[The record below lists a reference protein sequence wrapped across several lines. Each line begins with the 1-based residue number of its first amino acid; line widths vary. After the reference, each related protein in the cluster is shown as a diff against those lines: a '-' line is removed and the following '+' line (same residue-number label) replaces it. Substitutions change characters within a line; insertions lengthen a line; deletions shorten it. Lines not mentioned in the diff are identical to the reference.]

1 MKIKSLCLFIMAF
14 VPCITM
20 AQTTTLED
28 KPSPPEFFKS
38 GQLKSGADKRIN
50 CEDTQ
55 NINCL
60 SIGDITIGGDFDKL
74 KEQLGTPWHSLPK
87 KDRSIDAVYPLRI
100 YQYSTA
106 YWVIS
111 HKDNRII
118 AVQLTGN
125 RSPQALLF
133 SGLQLGDKRDKVIA
147 TLGYPKARRAYGK
160 NGGKNGGKN
169 DAHLWDY
176 SPLPFSL
183 EIYNDRLY
191 SVRVH
196 MPDSKIP
203 THLVS
208 KTMADLL
215 TGRVKPKAVIKT
227 GLPEIVAP
235 LVNNKQPI
243 EAVTTLTKNI
253 QTKVTDTVGV
263 IEQVVDKKDQAKTTL
278 SNTKATLEHTAV
290 QQTEMKT
297 QITGQALAK
306 IESAENPLQAANP
319 LVRRF
324 SKEQLLVVDTLT
336 DWTDAWSQKDLMG
349 YFSAYMPG
357 YAPKSSAS
365 RSSWE
370 EKRVRRINKP
380 GWIKLKPRGFTF
392 TKHTKNIVDVE
403 FWLDYQT
410 PNYGN
415 STLKALSLRRV
426 GNRWLISHEESLEVK
441 KR

>member
-14 VPCITM
+14 VPCVTL
-20 AQTTTLED
+20 AQTTTLEAQ
-28 KPSPPEFFKS
+28 PLPPKFFKS
-38 GQLKSGADKRIN
+38 GQIKSGADKLID
-50 CEDTQ
+50 CEDVQ

-60 SIGDITIGGDFDKL
+60 SIGDITIGGDFDQL
-74 KEQLGTPWHSLPK
+74 KELLGTPWHSLPR

-147 TLGYPKARRAYGK
+147 TLGYPKARRHYGK
-160 NGGKNGGKN
+160 KGGKSGGKN
-169 DAHLWDY
+169 DAYLWDY

-183 EIYNDRLY
+183 EIYNNRLY

-196 MPDSKIP
+196 LPNSKIRSN
-203 THLVS
+203 LVS
-208 KTMADLL
+208 KKMADLL
-215 TGRVKPKAVIKT
+215 TGRVKPKVVAKT
-227 GLPEIVAP
+227 GLSEPVAP
-235 LVNNKQPI
+235 LVNTRQPI
-243 EAVTTLTKNI
+243 ASITTMAKNI

-263 IEQVVDKKDQAKTTL
+263 IEQVVAKKDQAKTTL

-290 QQTEMKT
+290 QQTAMKT
-297 QITGQALAK
+297 NITGQALAK
-306 IESAENPLQAANP
+306 IESAESSLQAANP
-319 LVRRF
+319 LTQRF
-324 SKEQLLVVDTLT
+324 SKEQLLVVNTLT
-336 DWTDAWSQKDLMG
+336 DWTDAWSQKDMMG

-370 EKRVRRINKP
+370 EKQVKRINKHS
-380 GWIKLKPRGFTF
+380 WIKLKP
-392 TKHTKNIVDVE
+392 
-403 FWLDYQT
+403 W
-410 PNYGN
+410 
-415 STLKALSLRRV
+415 
-426 GNRWLISHEESLEVK
+426 
-441 KR
+441 